1 MARVMN
7 VVFGIGIAV
16 LLFIVVLLG
25 INVFY
30 PRPMIEDF
38 GCDDIRVAKLAS
50 CSANMT
56 VGECED
62 LRTQQMI
69 EEESGEMKE
78 CWDRFDD
85 ARDIYNKNFFLITAI
100 IGFILIVVSMF
111 LFSMINIAAGT
122 AFAGLTLIV
131 FGFMIGWEATNDMIK
146 FVIGLII
153 TIIVI
158 YLAVKV
164 NNRYQSDH
172 KKGKKKK

>member
-16 LLFIVVLLG
+16 MLFIVVLLG

-30 PRPMIEDF
+30 PRPQVEDF
-38 GCDDIRVAKLAS
+38 GCDELRVAKLAS
-50 CSANMT
+50 CSENMT
-56 VGECED
+56 VGECER

-78 CWDRFDD
+78 CWDRFED

-100 IGFILIVVSMF
+100 LGFIAIIVSMF

-122 AFAGLTLIV
+122 AFSGLALIV
-131 FGFMIGWEATNDMIK
+131 FGFMIGWEATNDAVK
-146 FVIGLII
+146 FVIGLVIAVM
-153 TIIVI
+153 VI
-158 YLAVKV
+158 YFAVVINK
-164 NNRYQSDH
+164 RYEKN
-172 KKGKKKK
+172 KKRK